1 MSSIKA
7 GEKETRP
14 EVKFPGG
21 RGRKAMRSRP
31 GVCLIA
37 FILFAVALFLSPAA
51 RAQDNSGES
60 KGTNW
65 GDYNIRQ
72 SVEFGYRANEI
83 SGNQDTYGTFVNLA
97 SGVRLFDYTLEMRSL
112 DHNGFLF
119 DNLTFANFGYGGDP
133 NDVSRLRIQ
142 KNKKYDFRMQF
153 RRDKNFWDYNLFA
166 NPLNPAA
173 LNPVGSET
181 TGCIVSPPTAV
192 HPGLPGYCSNPAIAA
207 VNSPHA
213 LDLVRRMQDY
223 DLTLFPNSAIR
234 FRLGYSHNRDLGP
247 GFFTT
252 DGGTIP
258 DFPETFSY
266 TTNAYRAGV
275 DVKILPRTTISYD
288 QFLSYFKQDNAVT
301 DNPAINPQNFGFV
314 LTNTTVNGNPTGT
327 PVDLGV
333 VWSTQTPAEALPC
346 SAIAAPIINFATA
359 PPSLTNAASGVCNG
373 FLSYSQVGNPR
384 NNIPTERVRFQS
396 NYFEKFEMSGSAGY
410 SSSDYKYSDLS
421 EFVNDY
427 TVRTATRG
435 STAGGPIE
443 TKRVSVNADWSG
455 VYLVNEKLRIV
466 DNFRY
471 DNWRTP
477 GMWVLNETNIFP
489 TGFAGIAG
497 LQQDQAVFNTNGT
510 VASNCLPNPN
520 AVTCPYH
527 SAGSSPD
534 VINGLALT
542 FLGQNLKSNTIE
554 AEYAYNNRISGYI
567 GYLYTNRAIAQLDAT
582 TNGDTDTSGAA
593 CGNLGCSLTYY
604 PGGTAAAATAANDFL
619 AARGSCAFPAA
630 PAPHVLPA
638 GCTLNADGSITF
650 IGPAGA
656 APTRTVTTINTNAAL
671 LGAVVRPIDALRITA
686 DLEFGFNDKSYTRI
700 DPTRVQS
707 YKVHVN
713 YKPRPWAIVDGAVE
727 IHENRDNVVEVT
739 NQEHDRSYSFATVL
753 MPNRRLSVDFG
764 YNFWNVYTQSEICF
778 NYSISY
784 SNFPA
789 AGTTTFQTSPPGVPT
804 LPCLSVIPG
813 ASAGAAGDATLATYS
828 SNDHFA
834 HAAVVYKPA
843 KRVTTTVG
851 YGGSFVRGN
860 ATTLNPLQPS
870 GTLDYNYQRPYA
882 SIVIDIYRGFSY
894 KTSWNYY
901 GFNETGTANPFG
913 LGGIPLQDFNGSNL
927 TFSFRYSF

>member
-31 GVCLIA
+31 GVCSIA

-51 RAQDNSGES
+51 RAQDDSGES

-288 QFLSYFKQDNAVT
+288 QFLSYFKQDNSVI
-301 DNPAINPQNFGFV
+301 DNPAVNPQNFGFV
-314 LTNTTVNGNPTGT
+314 LANPTVNGTPAGT

-567 GYLYTNRAIAQLDAT
+567 GYLYTNRAIAQLNAT

-593 CGNLGCSLTYY
+593 CGNLGCSLTYF

-619 AARGSCAFPAA
+619 AARGSCALVAG
-630 PAPHVLPA
+630 VLPA

-650 IGPAGA
+650 IGPAGP